1 MFTTTTQALQQRGIP
16 CLQALRSSSC
26 AAFLPDS
33 LWYSPLHHHC
43 FHCFGSRPRPVR
55 LKARLTERTNKKVM
69 PAHRSAR
76 WGNKKARWENRTV
89 MSAHT
94 WGNWESTLATLGNRS
109 VMSAHEAERGA
120 GGLSSSLSSCGP
132 LVVFFLSTSTYTF
145 LSPDDGSLLP
155 HWDPSNLGRACC

>member
-1 MFTTTTQALQQRGIP
+1 
-16 CLQALRSSSC
+16 
-26 AAFLPDS
+26 
-33 LWYSPLHHHC
+33 
-43 FHCFGSRPRPVR
+43 
-55 LKARLTERTNKKVM
+55 
-69 PAHRSAR
+69 
-76 WGNKKARWENRTV
+76 
-89 MSAHT
+89 
-94 WGNWESTLATLGNRS
+94 